1 MSLPREGSREIGQG
15 MVVSIAPDICLTPIG
30 SSMVPVPYALV
41 AYQNVDPANMANSV
55 RQTSLVSHVKSSLI
69 TKSFGDEPGT
79 GGGIKSRTT
88 GAECEPKTYSS
99 TVFAEGRNMVR
110 FDDEWWMNHKNT
122 VGRLIYTDDLNEYPG
137 PPASNTQYAALLS
150 SETRASTAS
159 DADRPPILLAQMA
172 PPIAGPLGGLGRFG
186 PMFETIP
193 RVGPRTGPT
202 DVVPPMPFAPY
213 GPEEIENQL
222 PDKLRPIE
230 QPTAP
235 ELDRNQQP
243 EKQPQ
248 PTPVPRFPD
257 GNRTSKRCPSRRIC
271 FNRKNYDRREY
282 NRQLQLQQDAINA
295 KSPAQNITDIDNYS
309 PSMRQI
315 ARPAQERAKQ
325 SYVSKYERSFT
336 QKYGS
341 DAWDEH
347 INSLAAIHRL
357 DMVAG
362 GNPTDIAGM
371 GNRDI
376 NSSIGPAWNQ
386 AEVSGM
392 FNPSRKEELRSYA
405 EQMRDRGCPM
415 QVSLSTCD
423 AMEA

>member
-15 MVVSIAPDICLTPIG
+15 IVVSIAPDVCLTPIG
-30 SSMVPVPYALV
+30 SSMVPVPYGLI
-41 AYQNVDPANMANSV
+41 AYQNIDPANMANSV

-79 GGGIKSRTT
+79 GGGVKSGTT

-99 TVFAEGRNMVR
+99 TVYAEGRNMVR

-122 VGRLIYTDDLNEYPG
+122 VGRLIYTDDLNQYPG
-137 PPASNTQYAALLS
+137 PPESNTQYASLLWP
-150 SETRASTAS
+150 EVKEATANG
-159 DADRPPILLAQMA
+159 AERPPIQLAQLA

-202 DVVPPMPFAPY
+202 DVMPPMPFSPY
-213 GPEEIENQL
+213 SPQEIENKL
-222 PDKLRPIE
+222 DDKLRPIE
-230 QPTAP
+230 EAP
-235 ELDRNQQP
+235 PP
-243 EKQPQ
+243 EPERDQKPGQDPQ
-248 PTPVPRFPD
+248 PKPIPPYPD

-271 FNRKNYDRREY
+271 FNRKNYDWKEY

-295 KSPAQNITDIDNYS
+295 KSPAQNVIDIDDYS
-309 PSMRQI
+309 PSLRQE
-315 ARPAQERAKQ
+315 ARSAQQRATQ
-325 SYVSKYERSFT
+325 NYIRQNQFAFT
-336 QKYGS
+336 QQYGVE
-341 DAWDEH
+341 AWDEH
-347 INSLAAIHRL
+347 MDSLAAIHRL

-371 GNRDI
+371 GNKAI
-376 NSSIGPAWNQ
+376 NSSIGPSWNK

-392 FNPSRKEELRSYA
+392 FDPSRKEELRSYA
-405 EQMRDRGCPM
+405 AQMRDRGCPM

-423 AMEA
+423 ALEA

>member
-1 MSLPREGSREIGQG
+1 M
-15 MVVSIAPDICLTPIG
+15 VSIAPDVCLTPIG
-30 SSMVPVPYALV
+30 SSMVPVPYGLI
-41 AYQNVDPANMANSV
+41 AYQNIDPANMANSV

-79 GGGIKSRTT
+79 GGGVKSGTT

-99 TVFAEGRNMVR
+99 TVYAEGRNMVR

-122 VGRLIYTDDLNEYPG
+122 VGRLIYTDDLNQYPG
-137 PPASNTQYAALLS
+137 PPESNTQYASLLWP
-150 SETRASTAS
+150 EVKQATAGN
-159 DADRPPILLAQMA
+159 ADQPPIQLAQMA

-193 RVGPRTGPT
+193 RTGPT
-202 DVVPPMPFAPY
+202 DVVPPMPFRDLTD
-213 GPEEIENQL
+213 EQIENKL
-222 PDKLRPIE
+222 DEKLRPKE
-230 QPTAP
+230 MTT
-235 ELDRNQQP
+235 QP
-243 EKQPQ
+243 EPDKTPK
-248 PTPVPRFPD
+248 PEKGEGPLPVPPFTD

-271 FNRKNYDRREY
+271 FNRKNYDRQEY

-295 KSPAQNITDIDNYS
+295 KSPAQNVTDIDNYS
-309 PSMRQI
+309 PSLRQI
-315 ARPAQERAKQ
+315 ARPAQERAK
-325 SYVSKYERSFT
+325 SKYIQDYRDSFT
-336 QKYGS
+336 QQYGPE
-341 DAWDEH
+341 AWDDH

-371 GNRDI
+371 GNKEI
-376 NSSIGPAWNQ
+376 NSSIGPSWNQ

-405 EQMRDRGCPM
+405 AQMRDRGCPM

-423 AMEA
+423 GMEA